1 MSLILT
7 TVTIKLTI
15 LSVAV
20 ELKNRY
26 DKVAMSEILGLF
38 LIILLMP

>member
-7 TVTIKLTI
+7 TVIIKLTI
-15 LSVAV
+15 LSVAE

-26 DKVAMSEILGLF
+26 DKIVMSEILGLS